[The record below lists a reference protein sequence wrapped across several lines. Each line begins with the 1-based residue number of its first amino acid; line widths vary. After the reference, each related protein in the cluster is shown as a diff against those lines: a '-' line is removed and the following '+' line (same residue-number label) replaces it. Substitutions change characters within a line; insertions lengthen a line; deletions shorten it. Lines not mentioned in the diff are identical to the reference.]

1 MLPVIVQSASLHR
14 VGRSLEATSKVTND
28 EPQPCGDWRSAELTS
43 SCCQC
48 NPKRRS
54 RVGFGSARP
63 FRESCRDRVV
73 AVLMGTQSV
82 AAGQRRSYRQSSDER
97 HATRVLQVRQRVT
110 TLRLQSSDRRKVE
123 PKLSTEGLSLSLES
137 LHDVCAKAKL
147 SHFQPL
153 VADFITYKPGS
164 LMSVA

>member
-1 MLPVIVQSASLHR
+1 L
-14 VGRSLEATSKVTND
+14 
-28 EPQPCGDWRSAELTS
+28 
-43 SCCQC
+43 
-48 NPKRRS
+48 
-54 RVGFGSARP
+54 GFGSARP

-73 AVLMGTQSV
+73 AALMGTQSV
-82 AAGQRRSYRQSSDER
+82 AAGQRPAYRQSSDER

-147 SHFQPL
+147 SHFQPF
-153 VADFITYKPGS
+153 VAHSVTYKPGR